1 MVYPPHRASVG
12 YRGSA
17 RWEGTR
23 AGFRVVLGPARR
35 LLSAR
40 ASGGLSPH
48 ERPSPIQ
55 WPLSAGPFVQE
66 AATSCRTEKG
76 VGGRAGMSPSGEAVV
91 GAGFVRSELA
101 ELEEGPAEEGPQTR
115 VPLPSLL
122 PPTLPGHRVT
132 GSEKLRTA
140 VSDGTQISGGG
151 NSTSIAFSAGRI
163 HWNSTRKGT
172 VAWTVSPL
180 VAPSPGPCGDP

>member
-1 MVYPPHRASVG
+1 MVFPPHRASVG

-23 AGFRVVLGPARR
+23 ARFRVVLGPARR

-40 ASGGLSPH
+40 ASGSLSPH

-66 AATSCRTEKG
+66 AATSCRIEKG
-76 VGGRAGMSPSGEAVV
+76 AGGRKPKCGGQPCLGSYLGGSPPSAVSWVGGRAGMSPSGEAVV

-101 ELEEGPAEEGPQTR
+101 ELEEGPR
-115 VPLPSLL
+115 KVPRLGCPFQVCCLL
-122 PPTLPGHRVT
+122 LFQGT
-132 GSEKLRTA
+132 GSPAQR
-140 VSDGTQISGGG
+140 S
-151 NSTSIAFSAGRI
+151 
-163 HWNSTRKGT
+163 
-172 VAWTVSPL
+172 
-180 VAPSPGPCGDP
+180 